1 MSEEQYY
8 FLVQEMSQ
16 LMQEVAN
23 TAGRTSFNG
32 NNLLGNF
39 STSGS
44 VAAGN
49 LTVSGLPS
57 TGRTGP
63 WTFMTGAGK
72 DDKVTVE
79 LVPIFDDA
87 LSASQTNANKG
98 YVNGALKVGALNALY
113 TRIAWLSDPQNSPA
127 SGEGYDKFAAAPGT
141 SVEEVEFP
149 MLSQKVYGESGGLT
163 LGTKFNASSTGTSF
177 SQNFFEVSGLA
188 VSGQGNDARTYTNV
202 ALTKAGKDT
211 GALASVTIGDGTAA
225 NAGKLMSVTVTK
237 SGSGFES
244 GDVVSFDVEK
254 LLGLSPPSVYP
265 EITLGPIT
273 ITPPSLPTVSQ
284 SYDSNYNNGYSD
296 ATFSNFPSLYKG
308 QSLTVEGLTFTAN
321 RTTSAAET
329 AAAFANLQNGAVTG
343 SGSSYGTY
351 TGTLSSTYDSG
362 NVNSGSVTFTRTGTT
377 YSPIAVTV
385 SDASTAT
392 PPNTGMTHGT
402 LIGQETVSLS
412 DFPPLTNGQ
421 SIEVGGL
428 IFTANRT
435 TSAAETAAA
444 FANLQDGDITGSG
457 ASYGTYTGSLS
468 NWSSGDVSGGSVI
481 FTSTSSTGDVE
492 NLTVSAAN
500 ARETIENTELID
512 ARNKS
517 LNDLIDDALMQINAH
532 RSYFGAFYGRFEHN
546 IANLS
551 AQSENLS
558 AALSR
563 VQDADYGAET
573 ATLTKVQILQ
583 QAATA
588 MLAQANAMPN
598 VILGLLKSA

>member
-1 MSEEQYY
+1 MAYPSSVLNTNIASMIAQRNLAGAQQSLATSVERLSSGLRINRAKDDASGMAVATVINSQIKTSSVAYRNVSDAISMMQTAEGAMQEAGSMLLRIKELVTQGSNDSMSKDQYY

-16 LMQEVAN
+16 LMQEVEN

-63 WTFMTGAGK
+63 WTFMTGAGN
-72 DDKVTVE
+72 DAKVTVE

-127 SGEGYDKFAAAPGT
+127 SGEGYAKFAAAPGT
-141 SVEEVEFP
+141 SVEAVEFP

-177 SQNFFEVSGLA
+177 SQNFFEVGGLA

-254 LLGLSPPSVYP
+254 LLGLTPSVYP

-273 ITPPSLPTVSQ
+273 ITPPSLPTVSY
-284 SYDSNYNNGYSD
+284 SYGYGRTS
-296 ATFSNFPSLYKG
+296 ATLSNFPSLYKG

-329 AAAFANLQNGAVTG
+329 AAAFGFLQNGVATG

-351 TGTLSSTYDSG
+351 TGRLSFFYASG
-362 NVNSGSVTFTRTGTT
+362 YETGGSVTFTNLNNTSPPPHRIHCLRRIDGYSAKRGNDSRNTSRTG
-377 YSPIAVTV
+377 
-385 SDASTAT
+385 
-392 PPNTGMTHGT
+392 
-402 LIGQETVSLS
+402 
-412 DFPPLTNGQ
+412 NG
-421 SIEVGGL
+421 IP
-428 IFTANRT
+428 FR
-435 TSAAETAAA
+435 
-444 FANLQDGDITGSG
+444 F
-457 ASYGTYTGSLS
+457 
-468 NWSSGDVSGGSVI
+468 SS
-481 FTSTSSTGDVE
+481 F
-492 NLTVSAAN
+492 
-500 ARETIENTELID
+500 
-512 ARNKS
+512 NKR
-517 LNDLIDDALMQINAH
+517 AKH
-532 RSYFGAFYGRFEHN
+532 
-546 IANLS
+546 
-551 AQSENLS
+551 
-558 AALSR
+558 
-563 VQDADYGAET
+563 
-573 ATLTKVQILQ
+573 
-583 QAATA
+583 
-588 MLAQANAMPN
+588 
-598 VILGLLKSA
+598 